1 MAFFKH
7 SSQTASSKS
16 VQRIERLTWVL
27 IYAGLLALILGWW
40 VLPADDD
47 TGWLLLAG
55 GALLAVVGFLLIYV
69 RSKIKADS

>member
-7 SSQTASSKS
+7 PSRAASNRLI
-16 VQRIERLTWVL
+16 QRIERLTWVL
-27 IYAGLLALILGWW
+27 IYTGLLALILGWW

-47 TGWLLLAG
+47 TGYVLLAG
-55 GALLAVVGFLLIYV
+55 GGLVAVVGVILIFV

>member
-7 SSQTASSKS
+7 PSRTASNKV
-16 VQRIERLTWVL
+16 VQRIERLTWIL

-40 VLPADDD
+40 VLPSDDD
-47 TGWLLLAG
+47 TGYVLLAG
-55 GALLAVVGFLLIYV
+55 GGLVAVVGFLLIYV

>member
-7 SSQTASSKS
+7 PSRTASNKV
-16 VQRIERLTWVL
+16 VQRIERLTWIL

-40 VLPADDD
+40 VLPSDDD

-55 GALLAVVGFLLIYV
+55 GGLVAVVGVLLIYV